1 MHIELILQY
10 IGKGQKAGE
19 GFISVTASE
28 RLLGPSQLPVKLVSG
43 GGGSPS
49 QGEKRPERE
58 AYHPPPSSAEFK
70 NA

>member
-43 GGGSPS
+43 GGVTFAGRKTA
-49 QGEKRPERE
+49 G
-58 AYHPPPSSAEFK
+58 A
-70 NA
+70 